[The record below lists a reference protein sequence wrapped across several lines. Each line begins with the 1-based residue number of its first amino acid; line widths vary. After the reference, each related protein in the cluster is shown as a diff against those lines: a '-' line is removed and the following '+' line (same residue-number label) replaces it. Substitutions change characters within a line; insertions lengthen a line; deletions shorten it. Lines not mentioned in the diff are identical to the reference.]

1 MPLPV
6 FRRASLVA
14 LRRFLAVGILI
25 SVMRGAICM
34 AGTPVTDYLIDP
46 CDTDDEHP
54 ENNLPNSTVTCIAQ
68 TWDRYLWVGTYGGL
82 ARFDGV
88 RFITF
93 DHFNQPAIGHS
104 RIQGLYV
111 DAEGTLWVS
120 TFRGGLTSCRGLSF
134 KQEWPDDPFW
144 YDLHTRLAWSSS
156 NTVVFVTQLGDVLK
170 RTGTNALAKVATP
183 PGGMRLTFQC
193 ADKDGW
199 LWFLTRE
206 GHIMRFNA
214 EFEELA
220 DGGGLGNKRVWTL
233 VKDPGGKIWA
243 GAENEIAYWDGTR
256 FQNMTPTNN
265 EGSFEPSMLFP
276 TRSGAIWVLASERLR
291 KMEGRQWTAEP
302 KEWRG
307 QLGWVSGRAMGAHED
322 RDGGV
327 WFNHYGNGLFY
338 ITPDGHY
345 QRPGMAEST
354 GERIGAWY
362 QSYDTSIWIG
372 LDRGGL
378 ARVRDRRFRFHALGP
393 GEGLPARTALSV
405 CQDKE
410 GSVWIGTS
418 GDGVFRWNTGKLN
431 HYLLGS
437 YPATNFVFSIF
448 PRNEGGVWV
457 SAGEGEDLFILRDDG
472 RFQRA
477 PWEVHGVKSIL
488 TDRSGRVWLGTKANL
503 SWWSTNGPNG
513 RRAFG
518 TNDGMRLSAVRA
530 IAEAPDGTVWSG
542 ADDGTL
548 YRCEPDRLQAFRAD
562 DSLAGQPIL
571 SLWADKDG
579 VLWAGSTPR
588 GGLLRFK
595 DGKFSRL
602 TSKQGLPPNVIISQ
616 ILEDKRGRLWFG
628 TQHGVYC
635 VAKSALHACAD
646 GKVKRLDYVTYGTAN
661 GLPDRECSEGY
672 QPSCWAGSDG
682 RFWFSTIKGVAS
694 VNPDELTTR
703 AVPPPVIIEE
713 LKADREKVELG
724 GYPLVILPGHKQF
737 EFRYT
742 ALNFDAPE
750 KTRFRYRV
758 DGFDDDWVEAG
769 TRRVAS
775 YGNLPAGEHRFR
787 VIACDSEGT
796 WNEPGAELAFT
807 LQPYFYETRW
817 FLVLMSGLAL
827 TSVALAVRSAAAR
840 KYRRELARLEQQHA
854 IERDR
859 ARIAKDIHD
868 DIGAGLTQITLL
880 SELARREPDLATGHL
895 DRITE
900 SARNLTRA
908 MDEIVWA
915 VDPQHDTFSGL
926 MDYVSAFA
934 EDFLRMAGIRCRMDL
949 PNALPEMPVDAELRY
964 HLFLALKEALNN
976 IVKHSHATEVW
987 LRLRIEPKA
996 FTLMIED
1003 NGQGL
1008 PTAGNG
1014 TSSAIGGDRIASG
1027 SGLSNLESRLAAV
1040 GGRCVVQSTPR
1051 EGTRVEMTLAING
1064 HASPIVGIGVSATD
1078 DNL

>member
-1 MPLPV
+1 MPLSV
-6 FRRASLVA
+6 VRRASLVA
-14 LRRFLAVGILI
+14 LRRFLSAGILI
-25 SVMRGAICM
+25 CVTGGAICM
-34 AGTPVTDYLIDP
+34 AATPATDYLIDP
-46 CDTDDEHP
+46 CDTEDDHT

-88 RFITF
+88 RFVTY
-93 DHFNQPAIGHS
+93 DHLNQPAIGHS

-120 TFRGGLTSCRGLSF
+120 TFRGGLTSCRGTAF

-156 NTVVFVTQLGDVLK
+156 NVVVFVTQFGEVLQ
-170 RTGTNALAKVATP
+170 RAGTNALVKVATP
-183 PGGMRLTFQC
+183 PGGMRLAFQC
-193 ADKDGW
+193 AGSEGG

-206 GHIMRFNA
+206 WHIVRFANG
-214 EFEELA
+214 EFKELPV
-220 DGGGLGNKRVWTL
+220 GGGLGNKRVLTL
-233 VKDPGGKIWA
+233 VTDPGGKIWA
-243 GAENEIAYWDGTR
+243 GAENEIACWDGAR
-256 FQNMTPTNN
+256 FQTMTPTNN
-265 EGSFEPSMLFP
+265 DSNFEPSMLFP
-276 TRSGAIWVLASERLR
+276 TRSGAIWVLAGERLR
-291 KMEGRQWTAEP
+291 KMEGRRWTAEP
-302 KEWRG
+302 TEWRG

-327 WFNHYGNGLFY
+327 WFNHYGNGLFH
-338 ITPDGHY
+338 ITSDGRY
-345 QRPGMAEST
+345 QRPGMGDEST
-354 GERIGAWY
+354 GERVGAWY
-362 QSYDTSIWIG
+362 QSYDASIWIG

-393 GEGLPARTALSV
+393 GEGLPTRSALSV
-405 CQDKE
+405 CQDQE
-410 GSVWIGTS
+410 GAVWIGTS
-418 GDGVFRWNTGKLN
+418 GDGVYRWNAGKLN

-448 PRNEGGVWV
+448 PRNDGGVWV
-457 SAGEGEDLFILRDDG
+457 SAGEGEDLFVLRDG

-488 TDRSGRVWLGTKANL
+488 SDRSGRVWLGTKANL
-503 SWWSTNGPNG
+503 AWWSANG

-530 IAEAPDGTVWSG
+530 LAEAPDGTIWSG

-562 DSLAGQPIL
+562 DALAGQPIW
-571 SLWADKDG
+571 SLLADKDG
-579 VLWAGSTPR
+579 VVWAGTAR

-602 TSKQGLPPNVIISQ
+602 TSKQGLPPDVISQ

-628 TQHGVYC
+628 THQGVYC

-646 GKVKRLDYVTYGTAN
+646 GKVKRVDYVIYGSAN
-661 GLPDRECSEGY
+661 GLPARECSDGY
-672 QPSCWAGSDG
+672 QPACWSGNDG
-682 RFWFSTIKGVAS
+682 RFWFSTVKGVAS
-694 VNPDELTTR
+694 VNPDELTAR

-713 LKADREKVELG
+713 LRVDRDLVPLG
-724 GYPLVILPGHKQF
+724 GYPLVIPPGHRQF

-742 ALNFDAPE
+742 ALSFDAPE
-750 KTRFRYRV
+750 KTRFRYRI
-758 DGFDDDWVEAG
+758 DGFDVVDWVEAG
-769 TRRVAS
+769 TRRVAP

-787 VIACDSEGT
+787 VIACDSEGV

-817 FLVLMSGLAL
+817 FLVLMSGLVL
-827 TSVALAVRSAAAR
+827 SSVAIGVRTIAAR

-880 SELARREPDLATGHL
+880 SELARREPEQADTHL
-895 DRITE
+895 DRISD
-900 SARNLTRA
+900 SARQLTRA

-926 MDYVSAFA
+926 MDYISAFA

-949 PNALPEMPVDAELRY
+949 PNALPEMQVDAELRY

-987 LRLRIEPKA
+987 LRLQIETSA

-1014 TSSAIGGDRIASG
+1014 ATSAIGGDRIASG
-1027 SGLSNLESRLAAV
+1027 SGLSNLESRLAAI
-1040 GGRCVVQSTPR
+1040 GGRCVVQSMPHQ
-1051 EGTRVEMTLAING
+1051 GTRVEMTLAING
-1064 HASPIVGIGVSATD
+1064 AASPVVGIAEPAAD
-1078 DNL
+1078 H